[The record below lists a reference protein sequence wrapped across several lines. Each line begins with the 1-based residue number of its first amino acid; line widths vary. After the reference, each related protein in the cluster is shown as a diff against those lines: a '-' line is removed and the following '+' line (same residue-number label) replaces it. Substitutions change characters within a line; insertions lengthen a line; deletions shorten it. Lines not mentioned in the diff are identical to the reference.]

1 MKEVKKIFSVL
12 LLILVAG
19 VSFLS
24 GCDLI
29 SLNEYKYYNT
39 VVIKVGDVEITKE
52 TLIQRYNSIGVQY
65 EEDGYSVEQA
75 MQLTVDSIINRELVL
90 KHAKETLG
98 ELTQNQKNDVWQS
111 VYDSVN
117 ERLKEIEG
125 QIKAEWNV
133 VYLNV
138 EEEVEEEKTYPTF
151 TPYEKK
157 VTLLESEFVRVEEDE
172 EDLEEP
178 IGNFTR
184 ENFDDNIDWVA
195 TGKTYEDLQ
204 QEAWKR
210 YLRNLKNIE
219 DWKNL
224 STVDSEVFDRELN
237 RLYDIFEGNK
247 YIELL
252 EKHFNDNLAIDNV
265 ALVQKYIELVQDS
278 FAKYGFVDEQGNVA
292 DSAMEAYH
300 AAMGSDSKTV
310 YYHPNSGQEYV
321 YISHILI
328 KYTDEQNEQ
337 IKAIKERRAQNEI
350 DDVQMNIELEA
361 INAQLASRA
370 RDEEGKEIGELI
382 LANDI
387 LQEIE
392 TALLLGN
399 TREEKA
405 QIFND
410 YIYKYNKDDGMFNAE
425 APYVVNLDTEV
436 QDKMVKPFA
445 DASRALYAQNSSG
458 GVMSGLVLSEFGYH
472 IIFYSKPVENIV
484 NYNDLLNIAPET
496 LYHTT
501 ISLAGDKNMYD
512 KMYDTVTRRSYS
524 NYQTGLINQMKSE
537 TQITV
542 YQSRYADLLK

>member
-1 MKEVKKIFSVL
+1 MKKLFSIL

-19 VSFLS
+19 ASLLS
-24 GCDLI
+24 GCDLV

-39 VVIKVGDVEITKE
+39 VVIKVGDVEVTKE
-52 TLIQRYNSIGVQY
+52 TLIQRFNNIGAQY
-65 EEDGYSVEQA
+65 VEDGYTVKQA
-75 MQLTVDSIINRELVL
+75 MQITVDSIINRELVL
-90 KHAKETLG
+90 AHAKETLG

-133 VYLNV
+133 VYLNM
-138 EEEVEEEKTYPTF
+138 EEEVEEKTYPTF
-151 TPYEKK
+151 APYEKK
-157 VTLLESEFVRVEEDE
+157 VTIVESEFVRVEEDE
-172 EDLEEP
+172 EDLEDP
-178 IGNFTR
+178 IGSFTR
-184 ENFDDNIDWVA
+184 ENFDENVDWVA
-195 TGKTYEDLQ
+195 TGKTYADLQ

-210 YLRNLKNIE
+210 YVRNLKNIE

-224 STVDSEVFDRELN
+224 STIDSEVFDRELN

-247 YIELL
+247 YVELL
-252 EKHFNDNLAIDNV
+252 EKHFNNNLAIDNV
-265 ALVQKYIELVQDS
+265 AVVQKYIELVQDS

-292 DSAMEAYH
+292 ESAMEAYH
-300 AAMGSDSKTV
+300 TAMGSDAKTV
-310 YYHPNSGQEYV
+310 YYHPNSGSEYI

-328 KYTDEQNEQ
+328 KYTDEQSAQ
-337 IKAIKERRAQNEI
+337 IKAIKDRRAQNEI

-361 INAQLASRA
+361 INTQLAAKVRN
-370 RDEEGKEIGELI
+370 EEGKEVGESI

-392 TALLLGN
+392 NALLLGN

-405 QIFND
+405 QIFNEF
-410 YIYKYNKDDGMFNAE
+410 IYKYNQDDGMFNAE
-425 APYVVNLDTEV
+425 MPYVVNLDTEV

-445 DASRALYAQNSSG
+445 DASRALYVQNNAG

-472 IIFYSKPVENIV
+472 IIFYSKPVENIIH
-484 NYNDLLNIAPET
+484 YNDLLNITPET
-496 LYHTT
+496 LYNTA
-501 ISLAGDKNMYD
+501 ISLAGDKTMYD
-512 KMYDTVTRRSYS
+512 KMYDTVTRRSYN

-537 TQITV
+537 TEVTI
-542 YQSRYADLLK
+542 YKSRYDDLLK